1 MMLTRFI
8 KTQLFIFLALT
19 VAALLALSVF
29 YLRLPSLAGIGQY
42 PLKVDLPAAGG
53 LYKTANVTY
62 RGATIGRVTDV
73 VPTETGAQALLSI
86 SDKYKIPADAT
97 ANVHSVTAVGE
108 QYMDLVS
115 ASGNTDQTFKPGQ
128 TITKSTIPT
137 PVGPALDRANAA
149 LAAIPAGKLPNLL
162 DETAQAVGGLGPT
175 LQKLVDNTN
184 SFVGALNEN
193 IGDIN
198 DLVDNTPPILDS
210 QVQSQS
216 AIYQWARNLNSIT
229 SQLKAQDPAVSS
241 ILSQGAPT
249 AEKLNTLFVDV
260 KDALPQT
267 LANLEIIIEML
278 KRYNKGVEQA
288 LVLLPLG
295 AGVAQ
300 TNTQVFP
307 GEALLDLGLSINQP
321 APCLTGFLP
330 AGQWRSPA
338 DTSLKPVENGLYCK
352 IPQDT
357 PANAVRGARNIP
369 CVDVPGKR
377 AATPAEC
384 RSNEPYVP
392 LGNNPW
398 FGDPNQIL
406 TCPAPGAACD
416 QPVNPGTVI
425 PAPTIN
431 TGLNP
436 LPADLLPPPPA
447 PISDPVSKPG
457 QGAVQCADPAAGVDI
472 RGVQPGWPQPGQCNY
487 QPAAAP
493 ATNMSATYNASTGE
507 ITGPDGTKYTV
518 KNSTTTGDDGWK
530 EMLAPVS

>member
-19 VAALLALSVF
+19 IAALVALSVF
-29 YLRLPSLAGIGQY
+29 FLRLPALAGIGQY

-62 RGATIGRVTDV
+62 RGVSIGRVTDV
-73 VPTETGAQALLSI
+73 EPTETGARATLSI
-86 SDKYKIPADAT
+86 SDKYKIPADAS

-108 QYMDLVS
+108 QYVDLVS
-115 ASGNTDQTFKPGQ
+115 TSGNTDQYFKPGQ

-137 PVGPALDRANAA
+137 PIGPALDAANEA

-175 LQKLVDNTN
+175 LQKLVENTHT
-184 SFVGALNEN
+184 FVGALNEN

-198 DLVDNTPPILDS
+198 NIVDNTPPILDS
-210 QVQSQS
+210 QVQSS
-216 AIYQWARNLNSIT
+216 AAIYQWARNLNTLT
-229 SQLKAQDPAVSS
+229 SQLKDQDPALRS
-241 ILSQGAPT
+241 ILQEGAPT
-249 AEKLNTLFVDV
+249 AQQLNTLFVDV

-288 LVLLPLG
+288 LVLLPQG
-295 AGVAQ
+295 ASA
-300 TNTQVFP
+300 
-307 GEALLDLGLSINQP
+307 GEAVASVFKGEASLDLGLSINQP

-338 DTSLKPVENGLYCK
+338 DTSIKPVENGLYCK

-357 PANAVRGARNIP
+357 PANVVRGARNIP

-377 AATPAEC
+377 AATPMEC

-392 LGNNPW
+392 LGTNPW
-398 FGDPNQIL
+398 IGDPNQIVN
-406 TCPAPGAACD
+406 CPAPGAACD

-436 LPADLLPPPPA
+436 LPADLLPPPSA
-447 PISDPVSKPG
+447 PTSDPVSKPG
-457 QGAVQCADPAAGVDI
+457 QGAVRCADPSAGVDI
-472 RGVQPGWPQPGQCNY
+472 RGVQPGWPQPGTCDY
-487 QPAAAP
+487 SPAACP
-493 ATNMSATYNASTGE
+493 
-507 ITGPDGTKYTV
+507 
-518 KNSTTTGDDGWK
+518 GDEHVGD
-530 EMLAPVS
+530 L

>member
-8 KTQLFIFLALT
+8 KTQLFIFIALT
-19 VAALLALSVF
+19 VLALLALSIF
-29 YLRLPSLAGIGQY
+29 YLRLPSVAGIGQY
-42 PLKVDLPAAGG
+42 QLKVDLPAAGG
-53 LYKTANVTY
+53 LYKTSNVTY
-62 RGATIGRVTDV
+62 RGVSIGRVTDV
-73 VPTETGAQALLSI
+73 VPTETGAQAILSI
-86 SDKYKIPADAT
+86 SDKYKIPADAS

-108 QYMDLVS
+108 QYLDLVS
-115 ASGNTDQTFKPGQ
+115 ATGNTDQVFKPGS

-175 LQKLVDNTN
+175 LQKLVNNTN

-198 DLVDNTPPILDS
+198 SLVDNTPPILDS

-229 SQLKAQDPAVSS
+229 GQLKAQDPAISS
-241 ILSQGAPT
+241 ILQQGAPAT
-249 AEKLNTLFVDV
+249 QQLNTLFVNV

-392 LGNNPW
+392 LGTNPW

-425 PAPTIN
+425 PGPTIN

-472 RGVQPGWPQPGQCNY
+472 RGVQPGWPQPGQCSY

>member
-19 VAALLALSVF
+19 IAALLALGVF
-29 YLRLPSLAGIGQY
+29 YLRLPSLAGLGQY
-42 PLKVDLPAAGG
+42 ELKVDLPAAGG
-53 LYKTANVTY
+53 LYKTSNVTY
-62 RGATIGRVTDV
+62 RGVSIGRVTDV
-73 VPTETGAQALLSI
+73 EPTETGARATLSI
-86 SDKYKIPADAT
+86 NDKFNIPTDAI
-97 ANVHSVTAVGE
+97 AHVHSVTAVGE
-108 QYMDLVS
+108 QYVDLVS
-115 ASGNTDQTFKPGQ
+115 ESGGTDQFFKDGE
-128 TITKSTIPT
+128 TIKKSTIPT
-137 PVGPALDRANAA
+137 PIGPALDAANEA

-175 LQKLVDNTN
+175 LQKLVENTHT
-184 SFVGALNEN
+184 FVGALNEN

-210 QVQSQS
+210 QVRSS
-216 AIYQWARNLNSIT
+216 AAIYQWAGNLKTLT
-229 SQLKAQDPAVSS
+229 SQLKDQDPALRS
-241 ILSQGAPT
+241 ILEQGAPT
-249 AEKLNTLFVDV
+249 AQQLNTLFVDV

-352 IPQDT
+352 IPQET
-357 PANAVRGARNIP
+357 PANTVRGARNLP

-377 AATPAEC
+377 AATPMEC

-392 LGNNPW
+392 MGTNPW

-436 LPADLLPPPPA
+436 LPADLLPA
-447 PISDPVSKPG
+447 PKAPTSDPVSAPG
-457 QGAVQCADPAAGVDI
+457 QGSVQCADPAAGVDI
-472 RGVQPGWPQPGQCNY
+472 RGVQPGWPQPGQCSYN
-487 QPAAAP
+487 PSGTP
-493 ATNMSATYNASTGE
+493 ATNMSATYDASSGE
-507 ITGPDGTKYTV
+507 IVGPDGTKYTV

>member
-19 VAALLALSVF
+19 IAALVALSVF

-62 RGATIGRVTDV
+62 RGVTIGRVTDV
-73 VPTETGAQALLSI
+73 EPTETGARASLSI
-86 SDKYKIPADAT
+86 NNRYKIPVDAS
-97 ANVHSVTAVGE
+97 ANVHSVTAVGK
-108 QYMDLVS
+108 QYIDLVS
-115 ASGNTDQTFKPGQ
+115 TGTPDQYFKAGQ

-137 PVGPALDRANAA
+137 PVGPALDAANEA
-149 LAAIPAGKLPNLL
+149 LAAIPAGKIPNLL

-184 SFVGALNEN
+184 TFVGALNEN
-193 IGDIN
+193 IDDIN
-198 DLVDNTPPILDS
+198 SLVDNTPPILDS
-210 QVQSQS
+210 QVQSS
-216 AIYQWARNLNSIT
+216 AAIYQWASNLNT
-229 SQLKAQDPAVSS
+229 LTAQLRDQDPAVRS
-241 ILSQGAPT
+241 ILQEGAPT
-249 AEKLNTLFVDV
+249 TQELSTLFVDV
-260 KDALPQT
+260 KDSLPQT

-288 LVLLPLG
+288 LVLLPQAPA
-295 AGVAQ
+295 AGESVARA
-300 TNTQVFP
+300 FP
-307 GEALLDLGLSINQP
+307 GEAALSLGLSINQP

-338 DTSLKPVENGLYCK
+338 DTSMKPVENGLYCK
-352 IPQDT
+352 ISQET
-357 PANAVRGARNIP
+357 PSNSVRGARNLP

-377 AATPAEC
+377 AATPMEC

-392 LGNNPW
+392 LGTNPW
-398 FGDPNQIL
+398 IGDPNQIVN
-406 TCPAPGAACD
+406 CPAPGAACD
-416 QPVNPGTVI
+416 QPVNPGTVM

-436 LPADLLPPPPA
+436 LPADLLPPPPV
-447 PISDPVSKPG
+447 PTSDPVSKPG
-457 QGAVQCADPAAGVDI
+457 QGAVQCASPEAGVDI
-472 RGVQPGWPQPGQCNY
+472 RGVQPGWPQPGTCDY
-487 QPAAAP
+487 TPAGTP
-493 ATNMSATYNASTGE
+493 ATNMSATYDASSGE
-507 ITGPDGTKYTV
+507 IIGPDGTKYTV

>member
-19 VAALLALSVF
+19 IVAVLALSIF
-29 YLRLPSLAGIGQY
+29 YLRLPSVAGIGQY

-62 RGATIGRVTDV
+62 RGVTIGKVTDV
-73 VPTETGAQALLSI
+73 EPTETGARATLSI
-86 SDKYKIPADAT
+86 GDKYKVPVDAS

-108 QYMDLVS
+108 QYIDLVS
-115 ASGNTDQTFKPGQ
+115 TGTPDQYFKAGQ
-128 TITKSTIPT
+128 TITKSTIPVA
-137 PVGPALDRANAA
+137 VGPALDAANDA

-175 LQKLVDNTN
+175 LQALVENTN

-210 QVQSQS
+210 QVRSS
-216 AIYQWARNLNSIT
+216 AAIYQWAGNLKTLT
-229 SQLKAQDPAVSS
+229 SQLKDQDPALRS
-241 ILSQGAPT
+241 ILEQGAPT
-249 AEKLNTLFVDV
+249 AQQLNTLFVDV

-267 LANLEIIIEML
+267 LANLEIIVEML

-300 TNTQVFP
+300 TDTQVFP
-307 GEALLDLGLSINQP
+307 GEAFLDLGLSINQP
-321 APCLTGFLP
+321 APCLTGYLP

-338 DTSLKPVENGLYCK
+338 DTSLKPVESGLYCK
-352 IPQDT
+352 IPQET
-357 PANAVRGARNIP
+357 PANTVRGARNLP

-377 AATPAEC
+377 AATPSEC

-392 LGNNPW
+392 LGTNPW
-398 FGDPNQIL
+398 IGDPNQIL

-436 LPADLLPPPPA
+436 LPADLLPAPTA

-457 QGAVQCADPAAGVDI
+457 QGSVQCADPAAGVDI
-472 RGVQPGWPQPGQCNY
+472 RGVQPGWPQPGQCSY
-487 QPAAAP
+487 SGAGAP
-493 ATNMSATYNASTGE
+493 ATNMSSTYNASSGE

-518 KNSTTTGDDGWK
+518 ENSTTTGDDGWK